1 MIQTEQ
7 LSRSYGDKQ
16 ALVDLDLR
24 VEPGEILGFLGP
36 NGAGKSTTVK
46 ILTGMIRPSSG
57 RALVAGYDV
66 VEQPLE
72 VKRRIGYVPE
82 TAALYDALTAAE
94 YLELVACLHHL
105 DAKTA
110 AARREELL
118 ELFGLGDA
126 QHQRMSEYSK
136 GMRQKVVIAAA
147 LLHRPE
153 VLFLDEP
160 FDGLDANTAAVAKEL
175 LKRLA
180 DQGRTILFCSHILE
194 VVERVCSR
202 IVVINEGRKIAEG
215 TAADICEAAGAATL
229 EEAFSRLTGVR
240 DVGLVAADML
250 SALDR
255 I

>member
-215 TAADICEAAGAATL
+215 TAADICAAAGAATL

>member
-1 MIQTEQ
+1 MIRTEQ

-16 ALVDLDLR
+16 ALVDLSIE

-46 ILTGMIRPSSG
+46 ILTGLIRPSAG
-57 RALVAGYDV
+57 RAVVAGFDV
-66 VEQPLE
+66 VEHPLE

-82 TAALYDALTAAE
+82 MAALYEALTAAE
-94 YLELVACLHHL
+94 YLELVACLHHM
-105 DAKTA
+105 DPKKA
-110 AARREELL
+110 AARRDELL

-126 QHQRMSEYSK
+126 RNQRMTEYSK
-136 GMRQKVVIAAA
+136 GMRQKVVMVAA

-160 FDGLDANTAAVAKEL
+160 FDGLDANAAAVSKEL

-180 DQGRTILFCSHILE
+180 SQGRTILFCSHILE

-202 IVVINEGRKIAEG
+202 IVIINDGRQIAEG
-215 TAADICEAAGAATL
+215 TAGAIREATGAATL
-229 EEAFSRLTGVR
+229 EQAFSRLTGVR
-240 DVGLVAADML
+240 DVGDVATDLL

-255 I
+255 T